1 MAAAFVPLLMN
12 ILSLPQA
19 RRQGNLPLSR
29 HVVSAVSNLAWG
41 VGFCLVILGCGP
53 SHRLLWP
60 GLLLLGASTAYS
72 LAWGQRTGKPRQ
84 GPNSGAA

>member
-60 GLLLLGASTAYS
+60 GFLLLGASTAYS
-72 LAWGQRTGKPRQ
+72 LVRGQRTGKQRQ